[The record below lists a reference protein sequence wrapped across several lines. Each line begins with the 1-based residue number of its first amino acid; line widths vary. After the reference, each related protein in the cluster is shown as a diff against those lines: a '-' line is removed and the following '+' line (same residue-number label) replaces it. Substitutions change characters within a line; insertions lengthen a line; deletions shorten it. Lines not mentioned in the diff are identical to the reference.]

1 MLTRSMLDR
10 LADYTVDDLPTL
22 YGVPPAG
29 VEAPVSSN
37 QEPVN
42 APVVTEV
49 DSIIES
55 CLSTEIFPIKTH
67 TENERSLQTT
77 TAAQKGGLSVPLEET
92 AKYSTSRALPEDI
105 ARLQSIH
112 REMEA
117 SLRGLARDCEKR
129 QAGLAAAIND
139 ASAALQTVQRRMV
152 GELKDEAEMIV
163 KDLLSRSTEQVQEQA
178 DAVVAALG
186 EKLSA
191 SSQGFIDET
200 EKHLS
205 SVAETSLGCLTTAAT
220 EQTRKQLNQMLEEF
234 LAKGTSLSQDCE
246 KQQAELAAA
255 INDASA
261 ALQTVQRRMVGELK
275 DEAEM
280 IVKDLLSRSTEQVQ
294 EQADAVVAALGE
306 KLSASSQGFI
316 DETEK
321 HLSSVAETSLGCL
334 TTAATEQTRKQL
346 NQMLEEFLAKGTSL
360 SQDCE
365 KQQAELAAAI
375 NDASAALQTVQ
386 RRMVGELKD
395 EAEMIVKDLLSR
407 STEQVQEQADAVVAA
422 LGEKLSASSQGF
434 IDETEKHLSS
444 VAETSLGCL
453 TTAANEQ
460 TRKQLNQMLEEFL
473 AKGTSL
479 SQDCEKRQAEL
490 AAAINDASAA
500 LQTVQ
505 RRMVSELKEEAEIA
519 VKDLVNRSTKQVQ
532 EQADAV
538 VAASGEK
545 LSASSKGFIDET
557 EKHLS
562 CVASGPD
569 MSMSAKNRD

>member
-163 KDLLSRSTEQVQEQA
+163 KDLLSRSTEKVQEQA

-246 KQQAELAAA
+246 KRQAELAAA

-280 IVKDLLSRSTEQVQ
+280 IVKDLL
-294 EQADAVVAALGE
+294 
-306 KLSASSQGFI
+306 
-316 DETEK
+316 
-321 HLSSVAETSLGCL
+321 
-334 TTAATEQTRKQL
+334 
-346 NQMLEEFLAKGTSL
+346 
-360 SQDCE
+360 
-365 KQQAELAAAI
+365 
-375 NDASAALQTVQ
+375 
-386 RRMVGELKD
+386 
-395 EAEMIVKDLLSR
+395 
-407 STEQVQEQADAVVAA
+407 
-422 LGEKLSASSQGF
+422 
-434 IDETEKHLSS
+434 
-444 VAETSLGCL
+444 
-453 TTAANEQ
+453 
-460 TRKQLNQMLEEFL
+460 
-473 AKGTSL
+473 
-479 SQDCEKRQAEL
+479 
-490 AAAINDASAA
+490 
-500 LQTVQ
+500 
-505 RRMVSELKEEAEIA
+505 
-519 VKDLVNRSTKQVQ
+519 NRSTKQVQ

-538 VAASGEK
+538 VAALGEK